1 MPARRELTEIEQK
14 HKKIAIRLAL
24 FFACLILADFLV
36 ISILFGWQDWVA
48 TLIFSLLFI
57 VPAYISNASMVIT
70 GGGKP
75 IDGGKNWS
83 DGRRIFG
90 DHKTWN
96 GLIKGPLY
104 IGIPISIGVFV
115 LFLLLWPVI
124 QPFVANANQG
134 GEYKIYNDVS
144 YFQYYFIGGDFP
156 LGFVALI
163 IRIFL
168 CAFGAAIGD
177 LVGSFLKRRFGFESG
192 SFMPIIDELDFA
204 LFAILLTSIPAFI
217 LPELFWFPDLY
228 IIIFLIILTPAVSVI
243 ANTIA
248 YLIGLKDVPW

>member
-1 MPARRELTEIEQK
+1 MPGRRELNEVEQK

-24 FFACLILADFLV
+24 FFACLILADFLL
-36 ISILFGWQDWVA
+36 ISIFFGWQDWVA
-48 TLIFSLLFI
+48 ILIFSLLFI

-75 IDGGKNWS
+75 IDGGKNWR
-83 DGRRIFG
+83 DGRRILG

-104 IGIPISIGVFV
+104 IGIPLSIGVFV
-115 LFLLLWPVI
+115 LFLLLWPI
-124 QPFVANANQG
+124 ILPIIEEANQAG
-134 GEYKIYNDVS
+134 DYKLYNDAS
-144 YFQYYFIGGDFP
+144 FFQYYFIGGALP
-156 LGFVALI
+156 LGFIALI
-163 IRIFL
+163 IRIIL
-168 CAFGAAIGD
+168 CAYGAGIGD
-177 LVGSFLKRRFGFESG
+177 LIGSFLKRRFGFESG

-204 LFAILLTSIPAFI
+204 LFAILVTSIPALIF
-217 LPELFWFPDLY
+217 PELFWIPDWY
-228 IIIFLIILTPAVSVI
+228 IILFLIILTPAVSVI